1 MKAFWTVASTISVF
15 IPLMLFVG
23 CGGGDSTNNPISGDP
38 PVVAAI
44 TPQTG
49 TVGTEFEISGANF
62 RVGATVS
69 FDALAANSVE
79 VVSDSSL
86 FGYVPAGVVIDH
98 EYLLTVRNIDGTSGS
113 LEAAFSAVAPV
124 LLYVNSATK
133 PSGNSGSTV
142 ILEGDAFGDFQGAGE
157 VLFSDGAGG
166 TVSASIANPND
177 WTNSFIV
184 TTVPNGAESGDIVVQ
199 TATGTSGALIFKLTQ
214 NATFSPSAINWAST
228 TPLPF
233 GVSGHQSS
241 FIPIDDNGA
250 TTRYVLVTGGR
261 DDVITRANVN
271 YAAIQPGGEVSTWSG
286 TSALPE
292 PTAFHAAVV
301 ATPFNSKVNGDGYV
315 YCIGGI
321 NEIGGQPTSAVY
333 RAPINVDGSLG
344 AWSLASA
351 LPIPL
356 HSHGAVVFLS
366 SIYVAG
372 GATYDNGPV
381 SSVYRADID
390 STGELSA
397 WQIMA
402 SLPSGRSYH
411 ELTVFG
417 NYLHLFG
424 GESASVSPDDGN
436 YTSNDTKLAE
446 VNYMRIDLRT
456 RNLASSSWSSNS
468 ASLTKRVSK
477 HTCVIAGGN
486 VLITAGLYNGA
497 GSGSSE
503 NSYAQ
508 INSDG
513 STGSFH
519 GATGSITIVS
529 QGGGNLFNHSALS
542 YVDADGVAHVM
553 VLGGDDVN
561 NPGTKR
567 AGVWYY

>member
-1 MKAFWTVASTISVF
+1 MKALWNVAKTISVF
-15 IPLMLFVG
+15 ISLMLFVG
-23 CGGGDSTNNPISGDP
+23 CGGGDSTNGPVSGDP
-38 PVVAAI
+38 PIVAAI

-49 TVGTEFEISGANF
+49 TVGTEFEITGANF
-62 RVGATVS
+62 RIGAMVF
-69 FDALAANSVE
+69 FDTLAANSVE

-86 FGYVPAGVVIDH
+86 FGFIPAGVVTGH

-113 LEAAFSAVAPV
+113 MQAAFSAVAPV
-124 LLYVNSATK
+124 LYYVNSATK

-142 ILEGDAFGDFQGAGE
+142 ILEGEAFGDIQGEGQ
-157 VLFSDGAGG
+157 VLFSDGVGG
-166 TVSASIANPND
+166 TVSASIENPED
-177 WTNSFIV
+177 WTNNFIV

-199 TATGTSGALIFKLTQ
+199 TATGTSGALIFKVTQ
-214 NATFSPSAINWAST
+214 NATFSPSVINWTGT

-241 FIPIDDNGA
+241 FIPIDDNG
-250 TTRYVLVTGGR
+250 TTARYVLVTGGR
-261 DDVITRANVN
+261 DDAITRTDVN
-271 YAAIQPGGEVSTWSG
+271 FAAIQPGGEVSAWNS
-286 TSALPE
+286 TSALPD
-292 PTAFHAAVV
+292 PTAFHAAAV

-321 NEIGGQPTSAVY
+321 NEIGGQPASAVY
-333 RAPINVDGSLG
+333 RAPINTDGSLG
-344 AWSLASA
+344 AWSLTSA

-372 GATYDNGPV
+372 GATNDNEPV
-381 SSVYRADID
+381 SAVYRADID
-390 STGELSA
+390 STGGLSA
-397 WQIMA
+397 WQIMT

-411 ELTVFG
+411 GLTVFG
-417 NYLHLFG
+417 NYLHTFG
-424 GESASVSPDDGN
+424 GESAPVSPDDGN
-436 YTSNDTKLAE
+436 YTSNDTKLNE
-446 VNYMRIDLRT
+446 VDYMRIDLRT
-456 RNLASSSWSSNS
+456 GNLASSSWSSNS
-468 ASLTKRVSK
+468 ASLTKRISK
-477 HTCVIAGGN
+477 HTAVIAGGN

-513 STGSFH
+513 STESFH
-519 GATGSITIVS
+519 GATGSVTIVS

>member
-1 MKAFWTVASTISVF
+1 MKMFRIAARTIFV
-15 IPLMLFVG
+15 IVPLLILIG
-23 CGGGDSTNNPISGDP
+23 CGGNDSTNPPVIGDP
-38 PVVAAI
+38 PVVTAI
-44 TPQTG
+44 APQTG
-49 TVGTEFEISGANF
+49 TVGTEFEITGANF
-62 RVGATVS
+62 RVGALVF
-69 FDALAANSVE
+69 FDTLAANSVE

-98 EYLLTVRNIDGTSGS
+98 EYTVIVRNIDGTSGS
-113 LEAAFSAVAPV
+113 LQTAFSAVAPV
-124 LLYVNSATK
+124 LYYVNSATK

-142 ILEGDAFGDFQGAGE
+142 ILEGYAFGDIQGDGQ

-166 TVSASIANPND
+166 TVSASIDNPDD

-184 TTVPNGAESGDIVVQ
+184 TTVPNGAETGDIFVQ
-199 TATGTSGALIFKLTQ
+199 TATGTSGTLIFKVTQ
-214 NATFSPSAINWAST
+214 SATFSPSVINWTST

-233 GVSGHQSS
+233 GVSGHQSNY
-241 FIPIDDNGA
+241 IPIDDGGA
-250 TTRYVLVTGGR
+250 IARYVLVTGGR
-261 DDVITRANVN
+261 DDAITRSDANLAVIQAGGDI
-271 YAAIQPGGEVSTWSG
+271 AAWSG
-286 TSALPE
+286 TSALPD
-292 PTAFHAAVV
+292 PTAFHAVVV

-321 NEIGGQPTSAVY
+321 NEIGGQPTSMVY
-333 RAPINVDGSLG
+333 RAPINTDGSLG
-344 AWSLASA
+344 AWTLSSSL
-351 LPIPL
+351 PTPL
-356 HSHGAVVFLS
+356 HSHGAVIFLS

-372 GATYDNGPV
+372 GATNDNEPV
-381 SSVYRADID
+381 SLVYRADID

-397 WQIMA
+397 WQVMT
-402 SLPSGRSYH
+402 SLGSGRSYH
-411 ELTVFG
+411 GLTVFG
-417 NYLHLFG
+417 NYLQTFG
-424 GESASVSPDDGN
+424 GESAAVSPDDGN
-436 YTSNDTKLAE
+436 YNSNDTKLSE

-456 RNLASSSWSSNS
+456 GNLASSSWSLNS
-468 ASLTKRVSK
+468 ASLTKRMSK
-477 HTCVIAGGN
+477 HTAVIAGGN

-519 GATGSITIVS
+519 GATGSITIES

-567 AGVWYY
+567 AGVWFY